1 MAAAGV
7 VAALPPLLLLLLLL
21 QDAFPFCIS
30 LLRRAR
36 EIF

>member
-7 VAALPPLLLLLLLL
+7 VAALPPLLLLLLL